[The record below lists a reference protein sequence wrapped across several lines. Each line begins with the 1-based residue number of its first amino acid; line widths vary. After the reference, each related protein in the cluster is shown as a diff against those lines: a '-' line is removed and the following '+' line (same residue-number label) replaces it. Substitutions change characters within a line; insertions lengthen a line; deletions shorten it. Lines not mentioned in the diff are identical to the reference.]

1 MGRERGGGG
10 GWPAAAA
17 CCGGSGP
24 RWPELDEKWGLQEDG
39 GASGKFRERGS
50 RNQPTEG
57 WRGAAEM
64 NRHDAGGAPSN

>member
-1 MGRERGGGG
+1 MGGREVGLRWEERGEEGVA
-10 GWPAAAA
+10 GW
-17 CCGGSGP
+17 
-24 RWPELDEKWGLQEDG
+24 RRRRPELDEKWGRQEDG